1 MTPDPFSLLI
11 QQIGYYFAFTQ
22 SYFSFLL
29 FPAVFG
35 FSCWVLLG
43 HYSLIYAVVNC
54 LWCVTGVSAIET
66 KRKDF
71 KHEKEIMDPV
81 TGETVQIF
89 PSTKRLSR
97 QALQIPFAFLAC
109 LALG

>member
-54 LWCVTGVSAIET
+54 LWCVTFVEYWNRQELDLSIRWGVKGVSAIET

-81 TGETVQIF
+81 TGET
-89 PSTKRLSR
+89 
-97 QALQIPFAFLAC
+97 
-109 LALG
+109 